1 MTVQIAAPKKQRDAR
16 LDFFRG
22 LAMLVIFVAHVP
34 ENSWNGVIPARFG
47 FSNAT
52 ELFVFCSG
60 FASALAFGSVFIKR
74 GWLLGTARILHRCWQ
89 VYWAHIGLFL
99 VIMALYI
106 AANMQWPAVGYLANQ
121 GLDHLTAEPARA
133 MLSMVLLRW
142 QADYLDILPM
152 YLVILLMIPLMMA
165 LRRLHPHAPIAASL
179 SLYAAVWLFGLALPG
194 DPWTG
199 RSWYFNP
206 FAWQLIFFTGFC
218 FGARWLPAVAL
229 NNKPLLTLATA
240 YLLFALPL
248 SFWGINQ
255 TFPPL
260 LAWHEWLLAPETQQT
275 NMNLLRYLHFFAF
288 AYVVLSL
295 IQPVKDR
302 IGTGFSRHIV
312 MVGQQSLATFMASLF
327 LARLGGIALDV
338 AGRDFWIVSLV
349 NMAGLLAV
357 VLIAYTVSWFKSSPW
372 NGPKLGK
379 VENAKEPQR
388 SSSSAMI
395 SAA

>member
-1 MTVQIAAPKKQRDAR
+1 MTVQATAPRKQRDMR

-22 LAMLVIFVAHVP
+22 LAMLVIFVAHIP

-74 GWLLGTARILHRCWQ
+74 GWWLGTARILHRCWQ

-99 VIMALYI
+99 MIMALYI
-106 AANMQWPAVGYLANQ
+106 AASMQWPTVGYLANQ
-121 GLDHLTAEPARA
+121 GLDHLITEPARA
-133 MLSMVLLRW
+133 MLSMVLLGW

-152 YLVILLMIPLMMA
+152 YLVILLMIPIIML
-165 LRRLHPHAPIAASL
+165 LRHAHPYAPFAASIA
-179 SLYAAVWLFGLALPG
+179 LYAAVWFFGLALPG

-206 FAWQLIFFTGFC
+206 FAWQLIFFTGFS
-218 FGARWLPAVAL
+218 FGARWLPAATL
-229 NNKPLLTLATA
+229 NSKPLLAVAIA
-240 YLLFALPL
+240 YLIFALPL

-255 TFPPL
+255 TFPQL
-260 LAWHEWLLAPETQQT
+260 LVWHEWLLPPDTQQT
-275 NMNLLRYLHFFAF
+275 NMNLLRYLHFLAF

-295 IQPVKDR
+295 IQPIKSG
-302 IGTGFSRHIV
+302 IGKGLSRHVV

-338 AGRDFWIVSLV
+338 TGRDFWIVSIINLT
-349 NMAGLLAV
+349 GLMAV
-357 VLIAYTVSWFKSSPW
+357 VLVAYAVSWFKSSPW
-372 NGPKLGK
+372 NGSGS
-379 VENAKEPQR
+379 EMAKAPEGTQR
-388 SSSSAMI
+388 TSVSPMI
-395 SAA
+395 SNA